1 MLVFSLHRMGKRVDL
16 DGHVVADRE
25 CAAMPGVEALAI
37 GLEAVGFTEAH
48 KIEPMRGPALAA
60 VRAGEHF
67 LDEAIPRIRAFVGQK
82 RLDPFGG
89 RG

>member
-1 MLVFSLHRMGKRVDL
+1 MGKRVDL
-16 DGHVVADRE
+16 DGHVVADKE

-37 GLEAVGFTEAH
+37 GLEAVGFAKAH
-48 KIEPMRGPALAA
+48 QVKPVRGPALAV
-60 VRAGEHF
+60 VRACQDL
-67 LDEAIPRIRAFVGQK
+67 LDETLPRGRVFVGQK